1 MNNEVIRMI
10 TGAKVRCFS
19 YECNKIGAISC
30 ETTPYFDVSQK
41 SIKALDQQQRAGML
55 VAFGLKSYN
64 LGPAAT
70 RALPASLVV
79 YLPKFLMKRAARSLA
94 FSSHSDA
101 LA

>member
-41 SIKALDQQQRAGML
+41 IELYS
-55 VAFGLKSYN
+55 F
-64 LGPAAT
+64 GPAAT
-70 RALPASLVV
+70 IED
-79 YLPKFLMKRAARSLA
+79 ARC
-94 FSSHSDA
+94 FRSSITISD
-101 LA
+101 LQRQVPYRPRCPRTS